1 MRQSLIW
8 SAAALFLVAAC
19 ETVPEES
26 ADMDAGDAAG
36 GAVAEQLPMVDVAA
50 QPVMPVA
57 PMAAMDAAVPL
68 APQTEEY
75 FVVEVGD
82 RVFFGFDEFTLTERA
97 RAVLERQAEWLRT
110 YSDVQI
116 TIEGHTDERGTR
128 EYNLALG
135 ERRANAVI
143 NYLVALSIDPA
154 RLETVSWGKERPTA
168 LGSNQT
174 AWALNRRSVTTIT
187 GGAPVN

>member
-8 SAAALFLVAAC
+8 SAAALLLVAAC
-19 ETVPEES
+19 ETVPEAATDVEGGGGGAAAPLAAVEVTPRPATPVAVV
-26 ADMDAGDAAG
+26 ADMDAPAA
-36 GAVAEQLPMVDVAA
+36 
-50 QPVMPVA
+50 
-57 PMAAMDAAVPL
+57 L
-68 APQTEEY
+68 APETQEY

-97 RAVLERQAEWLRT
+97 REVLERQAEWLRA
-110 YSDVQI
+110 YPNVQVA
-116 TIEGHTDERGTR
+116 IEGHTDERGTR

-135 ERRANAVI
+135 ERRANAVM
-143 NYLVALSIDPA
+143 NYLVALGVDPG
-154 RLETVSWGKERPTA
+154 RMRTVSWGKERPAA

-187 GGAPVN
+187 SGGAGN

>member
-8 SAAALFLVAAC
+8 SAAAMLLIAAC
-19 ETVPEES
+19 ETVPEAAS
-26 ADMDAGDAAG
+26 DAEAGGGAAG
-36 GAVAEQLPMVDVAA
+36 AGAPLAA
-50 QPVMPVA
+50 VEVTPRPATPVTPVA
-57 PMAAMDAAVPL
+57 DPNAPEAL
-68 APQTEEY
+68 APETQEY

-97 RAVLERQAEWLRT
+97 REVLERQAEWLRA
-110 YSDVQI
+110 YPGVQVA
-116 TIEGHTDERGTR
+116 IEGHTDERGTR

-135 ERRANAVI
+135 ERRANAVM
-143 NYLVALSIDPA
+143 NYLVALGIDPG
-154 RLETVSWGKERPTA
+154 RMRTVSWGKERPAA

-187 GGAPVN
+187 NGAAVN